1 LPRFLA
7 GLNAG
12 VTAHQLD
19 ESILNYTNDKL
30 SLYTEH
36 KGAGE
41 LTLVFL
47 HYGSISSQQQTSERV
62 TRRGRLLSNG
72 LQCIEEAI

>member
-1 LPRFLA
+1 MPRFLP
-7 GLNAG
+7 GRLNAG

-30 SLYTEH
+30 SLYAEH

-41 LTLVFL
+41 LTLLFL
-47 HYGSISSQQQTSERV
+47 HYGSISPR
-62 TRRGRLLSNG
+62 SNKPLNG
-72 LQCIEEAI
+72 